1 MKRLI
6 TLLSLLAVLA
16 VAAPEA
22 SAQGFLKKIKD
33 KAENAVGEAIMKK
46 LGLEDAQT
54 PENQS
59 VMQDSPAEPEKP
71 LGPVSA
77 SDQIPKLRVSSV
89 VWENQVV
96 PSKASDVYGLIDDL
110 PSFPTAEQ
118 IAEYDESTYR
128 IYYDKIAAV
137 NMRVEEL
144 DEQQSCSDEAMI
156 AAREDLMNDLADL
169 FGLTETEMKRLEDP
183 DISPEEEE
191 RLTQKMIAHMT
202 GGMDMDSFTSKAES
216 SQARM
221 AEISKEMEVYEKK
234 AEKGTLTEAEK
245 QRMQELNQEMMAMTQ
260 DLMGGMGNIMQ
271 TATKA
276 AEITSKVNAEQT
288 RFQNALKQYTEKVE
302 AIRRNED
309 GVVKT
314 CEEIASEYE
323 AGLKAIYEQIYR
335 TSDAESVRDLYD
347 QADEMM
353 KNYRLRA
360 AKVWL
365 QGLQVR
371 FDNTVK
377 LIPEA
382 EKVYADMAAGGMIP
396 ECAVGRAPLNLV
408 TECTDI
414 LNEAYAD
421 FPQPE
426 VLPVEMEVI
435 SVLNENERLMRA
447 ESGFPR
453 GFSPSSGAG
462 DIRDEFING
471 SCFLVWNDAESSYYK
486 IENGNR
492 VKLSG
497 EGPFDFYKASPKP
510 DESVYGDIPHRS
522 GSRKASYTRSGS
534 LILHD
539 GTYMYPMFMR
549 RHSDRLEFV
558 IYDHI
563 PGTDKE
569 GFMKCTYKL

>member
-6 TLLSLLAVLA
+6 TLLSLFAVLA
-16 VAAPEA
+16 VAAPEI
-22 SAQGFLKKIKD
+22 SAQGFLKKLKD
-33 KAENAVGEAIMKK
+33 KAENAMLNAVG
-46 LGLEDAQT
+46 LGNNTQADQTPAQT
-54 PENQS
+54 AEVEAGPELPS
-59 VMQDSPAEPEKP
+59 
-71 LGPVSA
+71 GPVSA

-89 VWENQVV
+89 VWEGQVT
-96 PSKASDVYGLIDDL
+96 PSRASDVYGLIDDL
-110 PSFPTAEQ
+110 PPLPTAEQ
-118 IAEYDESTYR
+118 IARFDESAHRT
-128 IYYDKIAAV
+128 YYDKIAAV
-137 NMRVEEL
+137 SMRVEEL
-144 DEQQSCSDEAMI
+144 DEQQSCSDEEMI

-169 FGLTETEMKRLEDP
+169 FGLTEDEMKRLEDP

-191 RLTQKMIAHMT
+191 RLNQKMIAHMT
-202 GGMDMDSFTSKAES
+202 GGADMDSFTSKAES

-234 AEKGTLTEAEK
+234 AEKGTLTEAEQ

-271 TATKA
+271 TASKA
-276 AEITSKVNAEQT
+276 SEITTKMDAEQT
-288 RFQNALKQYTEKVE
+288 RFQNALKQYTAKVD
-302 AIRRNED
+302 AIRKNED
-309 GVVKT
+309 GIVKT
-314 CEEIASEYE
+314 CEEIAAEYE
-323 AGLKAIYEQIYR
+323 AGLKGIYEQIYR
-335 TSDAESVRDLYD
+335 TSDADSVRDLYD
-347 QADEMM
+347 QADAMM
-353 KNYRLRA
+353 ENYRLRA

-371 FDNTVK
+371 FDNTIK

-396 ECAVGRAPLNLV
+396 ACAAGRAQLNLV

-435 SVLNENERLMRA
+435 SVLDENERLMRA
-447 ESGFPR
+447 ESGYPR
-453 GFSPSSGAG
+453 GFSPSSGVG
-462 DIRDEFING
+462 DIKDEFING
-471 SCFLVWNDAESSYYK
+471 SCFLVWNEAESSYYK
-486 IENGNR
+486 IENGSR

-497 EGPFDFYKASPKP
+497 EGPFDFYKASAKP

-522 GSRKASYTRSGS
+522 GSRKATYTRSGS
-534 LILHD
+534 LVLHD
-539 GTYMYPMFMR
+539 GTHMYPMFMR

-558 IYDHI
+558 IYDNI
-563 PGTDKE
+563 PGTDKD
-569 GFMKCTYKL
+569 GFMKCTYRL

>member
-6 TLLSLLAVLA
+6 TLLSLFAVLA
-16 VAAPEA
+16 VAAPEI
-22 SAQGFLKKIKD
+22 SAQGFLKKLKD
-33 KAENAVGEAIMKK
+33 KAENAVGGAIMKK

-96 PSKASDVYGLIDDL
+96 PSRATDVYGLIDDL
-110 PSFPTAEQ
+110 PPLPTPEQ
-118 IAEYDESTYR
+118 IAEYDESSYR
-128 IYYDKIAAV
+128 TYYDRIAAV

-144 DEQQSCSDEAMI
+144 DEQQSCSDEEMI

-169 FGLTETEMKRLEDP
+169 FGLTEDEMKRLEDP

-202 GGMDMDSFTSKAES
+202 GGADMDSFTSKAES
-216 SQARM
+216 SQARI
-221 AEISKEMEVYEKK
+221 AEIGKEMEVYEKK
-234 AEKGTLTEAEK
+234 AEKGTLTEAEQ

-534 LILHD
+534 LVLHD
-539 GTYMYPMFMR
+539 GTYMYPMFIR
-549 RHSDRLEFV
+549 RHSDRLELV

>member
-6 TLLSLLAVLA
+6 TLLSLFAVLA
-16 VAAPEA
+16 VAAPEI
-22 SAQGFLKKIKD
+22 SAQGFLKKLKD
-33 KAENAVGEAIMKK
+33 KAENAMLNAVG
-46 LGLEDAQT
+46 LGNNTQADQTPAQT
-54 PENQS
+54 AEVEAGPELPS
-59 VMQDSPAEPEKP
+59 
-71 LGPVSA
+71 GPVSA

-89 VWENQVV
+89 VWEGQVA
-96 PSKASDVYGLIDDL
+96 PSRASDVYGLIDDL
-110 PSFPTAEQ
+110 PPLPTAEQ
-118 IAEYDESTYR
+118 IARFDESAHRT
-128 IYYDKIAAV
+128 YYDKIAAV
-137 NMRVEEL
+137 SMRVEEL
-144 DEQQSCSDEAMI
+144 DEQQSCSDEEMI

-169 FGLTETEMKRLEDP
+169 FGLTEDEMKRLEDP

-202 GGMDMDSFTSKAES
+202 GGADMDSFTSKAES

-271 TATKA
+271 TASKA
-276 AEITSKVNAEQT
+276 SEITTKMDAEQT
-288 RFQNALKQYTEKVE
+288 RFQNALKQYTAKVD
-302 AIRRNED
+302 AIRKNED
-309 GVVKT
+309 GIVKT
-314 CEEIASEYE
+314 CEEIAAEYE
-323 AGLKAIYEQIYR
+323 AGLKGIYEQIYR
-335 TSDAESVRDLYD
+335 TSDADSVRDLYD
-347 QADEMM
+347 QADAMM
-353 KNYRLRA
+353 ENYRLRA

-371 FDNTVK
+371 FYNTIK

-396 ECAVGRAPLNLV
+396 ACAAGRAQLNLV

-435 SVLNENERLMRA
+435 SVLDENERLMRA
-447 ESGFPR
+447 ESGYPR
-453 GFSPSSGAG
+453 GFSPSSGVG
-462 DIRDEFING
+462 DIKDEFING
-471 SCFLVWNDAESSYYK
+471 SCFLVWNEAESSYYK

-497 EGPFDFYKASPKP
+497 EGPFDFYKASAKP

-522 GSRKASYTRSGS
+522 GSRKATYTRSGS
-534 LILHD
+534 LVLHD
-539 GTYMYPMFMR
+539 GTHMYPMFMR

-558 IYDHI
+558 IYDNI
-563 PGTDKE
+563 PGTDKD
-569 GFMKCTYKL
+569 GFMKCIYKL

>member
-6 TLLSLLAVLA
+6 TLLSLFAVLA
-16 VAAPEA
+16 VAAPEI
-22 SAQGFLKKIKD
+22 SAQGFLKKLKD
-33 KAENAVGEAIMKK
+33 KAENAMLNAVG
-46 LGLEDAQT
+46 LGNNTQADQTPAQT
-54 PENQS
+54 AEVEAGPELPS
-59 VMQDSPAEPEKP
+59 
-71 LGPVSA
+71 GPVSA

-89 VWENQVV
+89 VWEGQVT
-96 PSKASDVYGLIDDL
+96 PSRASDVYGLIDDL
-110 PSFPTAEQ
+110 PPLPTAEQ
-118 IAEYDESTYR
+118 IARFDESAHRT
-128 IYYDKIAAV
+128 YYDKIAAV
-137 NMRVEEL
+137 SMRVEEL
-144 DEQQSCSDEAMI
+144 DEQQSCSDEEMI

-169 FGLTETEMKRLEDP
+169 FGLTEDEMKRLEDP

-202 GGMDMDSFTSKAES
+202 GGADMDSFTSKAES

-234 AEKGTLTEAEK
+234 AEKGTLTEAEQ

-271 TATKA
+271 TASKA
-276 AEITSKVNAEQT
+276 SEITTKMDAEQT
-288 RFQNALKQYTEKVE
+288 RFQNALKQYTAKVD
-302 AIRRNED
+302 AIRKNED
-309 GVVKT
+309 GIVKT
-314 CEEIASEYE
+314 CEEIAAEYE
-323 AGLKAIYEQIYR
+323 AGLKGIYEQIYR
-335 TSDAESVRDLYD
+335 TSDADSVRDLYD
-347 QADEMM
+347 QADAMM
-353 KNYRLRA
+353 ENYRLRA

-371 FDNTVK
+371 FDNTIK

-396 ECAVGRAPLNLV
+396 ACAAGRAQLNLV

-435 SVLNENERLMRA
+435 SVLDENERLMRA

-453 GFSPSSGAG
+453 GFSPSSGVG
-462 DIRDEFING
+462 DIKDEFING
-471 SCFLVWNDAESSYYK
+471 SCFLVWNEAESSYYK
-486 IENGNR
+486 IENGSR

-497 EGPFDFYKASPKP
+497 EGPFDFYKASAKP

-522 GSRKASYTRSGS
+522 GSRKATYTRSGS
-534 LILHD
+534 LVLHD
-539 GTYMYPMFMR
+539 GTHMYPMFMR

-558 IYDHI
+558 IYDNI
-563 PGTDKE
+563 PGTDKD

>member
-22 SAQGFLKKIKD
+22 PAQNFLKKLKD
-33 KAENAVGEAIMKK
+33 KAENALMNAVGLGNETKAEPVQAQPVDVEA
-46 LGLEDAQT
+46 EPQT
-54 PENQS
+54 PS
-59 VMQDSPAEPEKP
+59 
-71 LGPVSA
+71 GPVSA
-77 SDQIPKLRVSSV
+77 SDQIPKLRVSSLL
-89 VWENQVV
+89 WEGQVT
-96 PSKASDVYGLIDDL
+96 PSRATDVYGLIDDL
-110 PSFPTAEQ
+110 PPLPTPEQ
-118 IAEYDESTYR
+118 IAEFDESAYR
-128 IYYDKIAAV
+128 TYYDRIAAV

-144 DEQQSCSDEAMI
+144 DEQQSCSDEEMV
-156 AAREDLMNDLADL
+156 AAREDLMKDLADL
-169 FGLTETEMKRLEDP
+169 FGLTEEEMRRLEDP
-183 DISPEEEE
+183 DLSPEEEE
-191 RLTQKMIAHMT
+191 RLNQKMIAHMT
-202 GGMDMDSFTSKAES
+202 GGMDMDSFSSKAQS

-221 AEISKEMEVYEKK
+221 EEISKEMEVYEKK
-234 AEKGTLTEAEK
+234 AKKGTLTEVEQ

-271 TATKA
+271 TASKATEISTKMD
-276 AEITSKVNAEQT
+276 AEQT
-288 RFQNALKQYTEKVE
+288 RFQNALKQYTEKVK
-302 AIRRNED
+302 AIRKNED

-314 CEEIASEYE
+314 CEEISAEYE
-323 AGLKAIYEQIYR
+323 AELRSIYTQIYQA
-335 TSDAESVRDLYD
+335 SDAESVRRLYD
-347 QADEMM
+347 QADGLM

-365 QGLQVR
+365 KGLQTR
-371 FDNTVK
+371 FDNAVK

-382 EKVYADMAAGGMIP
+382 EKVYADMSAGGMIP
-396 ECAVGRAPLNLV
+396 ACAAGRAPLNLV
-408 TECTDI
+408 TECVDI

-421 FPQPE
+421 FPQPK

-435 SVLNENERLMRA
+435 SVLNDDDRLMRA

-453 GFSPSSGAG
+453 GFTPSSGTG
-462 DIRDEFING
+462 DIKDEFLKG
-471 SCFLVWNDAESSYYK
+471 SCFLVWNDTESSYYK

-492 VKLSG
+492 VKLYG
-497 EGPFDFYKASPKP
+497 DGPFDFYKESPKP
-510 DESVYGDIPHRS
+510 DECVYGDIPHRS
-522 GSRKASYTRSGS
+522 GSRKASYTRSGN
-534 LILHD
+534 LVLHD

-569 GFMKCTYKL
+569 GFIKCTYKL

>member
-22 SAQGFLKKIKD
+22 PAQNFLKKLKN
-33 KAENAVGEAIMKK
+33 KAENALMNAVG
-46 LGLEDAQT
+46 LGNET
-54 PENQS
+54 K
-59 VMQDSPAEPEKP
+59 AEPVQAQPVDVEAEP
-71 LGPVSA
+71 QTLSGPVSA
-77 SDQIPKLRVSSV
+77 SDQIPKLRVSSLL
-89 VWENQVV
+89 WEGQVT
-96 PSKASDVYGLIDDL
+96 PSRATDVYGLIDDL
-110 PSFPTAEQ
+110 PPLPTPEQ
-118 IAEYDESTYR
+118 IAEFDESAYR
-128 IYYDKIAAV
+128 TYYDRIAAV

-144 DEQQSCSDEAMI
+144 DEQQSCSDEEMV
-156 AAREDLMNDLADL
+156 AAREDLMKDLADL
-169 FGLTETEMKRLEDP
+169 FGLTEEEMRRLEDP
-183 DISPEEEE
+183 DLSPEEEE
-191 RLTQKMIAHMT
+191 RLNQKMIAHMT
-202 GGMDMDSFTSKAES
+202 GGMDMDSFSSKAQS

-221 AEISKEMEVYEKK
+221 EEISKEMEVYEKK
-234 AEKGTLTEAEK
+234 AKKGTLTEVEQ

-271 TATKA
+271 TASKATEISTKMD
-276 AEITSKVNAEQT
+276 AEQT
-288 RFQNALKQYTEKVE
+288 RFQNALKQYTEKVK
-302 AIRRNED
+302 AIRKNED

-314 CEEIASEYE
+314 CEEISAEYE
-323 AGLKAIYEQIYR
+323 AELRSIYTQIYQA
-335 TSDAESVRDLYD
+335 SDAESVRRLYD
-347 QADEMM
+347 QADGLM

-365 QGLQVR
+365 KGLQTR
-371 FDNTVK
+371 FDNAVK

-382 EKVYADMAAGGMIP
+382 EKVYADMSAGGMIP
-396 ECAVGRAPLNLV
+396 ACAAGRAPLNLV
-408 TECTDI
+408 TECVDI

-421 FPQPE
+421 FPQPK

-435 SVLNENERLMRA
+435 SVLNDDDRLMRA

-453 GFSPSSGAG
+453 GFTPSSGTG
-462 DIRDEFING
+462 DIKDEFLKG
-471 SCFLVWNDAESSYYK
+471 SCLLVWNDTESSYYK

-492 VKLSG
+492 VKLYG
-497 EGPFDFYKASPKP
+497 DGPFDFYKESPKP

-522 GSRKASYTRSGS
+522 GSRKASYTRSGN
-534 LILHD
+534 LVLHD

-569 GFMKCTYKL
+569 GFIKCTYKL

>member
-6 TLLSLLAVLA
+6 TLLSLFAVLA
-16 VAAPEA
+16 VAAPEI
-22 SAQGFLKKIKD
+22 SAQGFLKKLKD
-33 KAENAVGEAIMKK
+33 KAENAMLNAVG
-46 LGLEDAQT
+46 LGNNTQADQTPAQT
-54 PENQS
+54 AEVEAGPELPS
-59 VMQDSPAEPEKP
+59 
-71 LGPVSA
+71 GPVSA

-89 VWENQVV
+89 VWEGQVT
-96 PSKASDVYGLIDDL
+96 PSRATDVYGLIDDL
-110 PSFPTAEQ
+110 PPLPTPEQ
-118 IAEYDESTYR
+118 IAEFDESAYR
-128 IYYDKIAAV
+128 TYYDRIAAV

-144 DEQQSCSDEAMI
+144 DEQQSCSDEEMV
-156 AAREDLMNDLADL
+156 AAREDLMKDLADL
-169 FGLTETEMKRLEDP
+169 FGLTEEEMRRLEDP
-183 DISPEEEE
+183 DLSPEEEE
-191 RLTQKMIAHMT
+191 RLNQKMIAHMT
-202 GGMDMDSFTSKAES
+202 GGMDMDSFSSKAQS
-216 SQARM
+216 SQVRM
-221 AEISKEMEVYEKK
+221 EEISKEMEVYEKK
-234 AEKGTLTEAEK
+234 AKKGTLTEVEQ

-288 RFQNALKQYTEKVE
+288 RFQNALKQYTEKVK
-302 AIRRNED
+302 AIRKNED

-314 CEEIASEYE
+314 CEEISAEYE
-323 AGLKAIYEQIYR
+323 AELRSIYTQIYQA
-335 TSDAESVRDLYD
+335 SDAESVRRLYD
-347 QADEMM
+347 QADGLM

-534 LILHD
+534 LVLHD

>member
-6 TLLSLLAVLA
+6 TLLSLFAVLA
-16 VAAPEA
+16 VAAPEI
-22 SAQGFLKKIKD
+22 SAQGFLKKLKD
-33 KAENAVGEAIMKK
+33 KAENAMLNAVG
-46 LGLEDAQT
+46 LGNNTQADQTPAQT
-54 PENQS
+54 AEVEAGPELPS
-59 VMQDSPAEPEKP
+59 
-71 LGPVSA
+71 GPVSA

-89 VWENQVV
+89 VWEGQVT
-96 PSKASDVYGLIDDL
+96 PSRASDVYGLIDDL
-110 PSFPTAEQ
+110 PPLPTAEQ
-118 IAEYDESTYR
+118 IARFDESAHRT
-128 IYYDKIAAV
+128 YYDKIAAV
-137 NMRVEEL
+137 SMRVEEL
-144 DEQQSCSDEAMI
+144 DEQQSCSDEEMI

-169 FGLTETEMKRLEDP
+169 FGLTEDEMKRLEDP

-202 GGMDMDSFTSKAES
+202 GGADMDSFTSKAES

-271 TATKA
+271 TASKA
-276 AEITSKVNAEQT
+276 TEITTKFDAEQT
-288 RFQNALKQYTEKVE
+288 RFQNALKQYTAKVD
-302 AIRRNED
+302 AIRKNED
-309 GVVKT
+309 GIVKT
-314 CEEIASEYE
+314 CEEIAAEYE
-323 AGLKAIYEQIYR
+323 AGLKGIYEQIYR
-335 TSDAESVRDLYD
+335 TSDADSVRDLYD
-347 QADEMM
+347 QADAMM
-353 KNYRLRA
+353 ENYRLRA

-371 FDNTVK
+371 FDNTIK

-396 ECAVGRAPLNLV
+396 ACAAGRAQLNLV

-435 SVLNENERLMRA
+435 SVLDENERLMRA
-447 ESGFPR
+447 ESGYPR
-453 GFSPSSGAG
+453 GFSPSSGVG
-462 DIRDEFING
+462 DIKDEFING
-471 SCFLVWNDAESSYYK
+471 SCFLVWNEAESSYYK
-486 IENGNR
+486 IENGSR

-497 EGPFDFYKASPKP
+497 EGPFDFYKASAKP

-522 GSRKASYTRSGS
+522 GSRKATYTRSGS
-534 LILHD
+534 LVLHD
-539 GTYMYPMFMR
+539 GTHMYPMFMR

-558 IYDHI
+558 IYDNI
-563 PGTDKE
+563 PGTDKD

>member
-6 TLLSLLAVLA
+6 TLLSLFAVLA
-16 VAAPEA
+16 VAAPEI
-22 SAQGFLKKIKD
+22 SAQGFLKKLKD
-33 KAENAVGEAIMKK
+33 KAENAMLNAVG
-46 LGLEDAQT
+46 LGNNTQADQTPAQT
-54 PENQS
+54 AEVEAGPELPS
-59 VMQDSPAEPEKP
+59 
-71 LGPVSA
+71 GPVSA

-89 VWENQVV
+89 VWEGQVT
-96 PSKASDVYGLIDDL
+96 PSRASDVYGLIDDL
-110 PSFPTAEQ
+110 PPLPTAEQ
-118 IAEYDESTYR
+118 IARFDESAHRT
-128 IYYDKIAAV
+128 YYDKIAAV
-137 NMRVEEL
+137 SMRVEEL
-144 DEQQSCSDEAMI
+144 DEQQSCSDEEMI

-169 FGLTETEMKRLEDP
+169 FGLTEDEMKRLEDP

-221 AEISKEMEVYEKK
+221 AEIGKEMEVYEKK

-271 TATKA
+271 TASKA
-276 AEITSKVNAEQT
+276 TEITSKVNAEQT
-288 RFQNALKQYTEKVE
+288 RFQNALKQYTAKVD
-302 AIRRNED
+302 AIRKNED
-309 GVVKT
+309 GIVKT
-314 CEEIASEYE
+314 CEEIAAEYE
-323 AGLKAIYEQIYR
+323 AGLKGIYEQIYR
-335 TSDAESVRDLYD
+335 TSDADSVRDLYD
-347 QADEMM
+347 QADAMM
-353 KNYRLRA
+353 ENYRLRA

-371 FDNTVK
+371 FDNTIK

-396 ECAVGRAPLNLV
+396 ACAAGRAQLNLV

-435 SVLNENERLMRA
+435 SVLGENERLMRA
-447 ESGFPR
+447 ESGYPR

-522 GSRKASYTRSGS
+522 GSRKATYTRSGS
-534 LILHD
+534 LVLHD
-539 GTYMYPMFMR
+539 GTHMYPMFMR

-558 IYDHI
+558 IYDNI
-563 PGTDKE
+563 PGTDKD

>member
-1 MKRLI
+1 M
-6 TLLSLLAVLA
+6 SLLAVLA
-16 VAAPEA
+16 VTAPEI
-22 SAQGFLKKIKD
+22 SAQGFLKKLKD
-33 KAENAVGEAIMKK
+33 KAENAMLNAVG
-46 LGLEDAQT
+46 LGNNTQADQTPAQT
-54 PENQS
+54 AEVEAGPELPS
-59 VMQDSPAEPEKP
+59 
-71 LGPVSA
+71 GPVSA

-89 VWENQVV
+89 VWEGQVT
-96 PSKASDVYGLIDDL
+96 PSRASDVYGLIDDL
-110 PSFPTAEQ
+110 PPLPTAEQ
-118 IAEYDESTYR
+118 IARFDESAHRT
-128 IYYDKIAAV
+128 YYDKIAAV
-137 NMRVEEL
+137 SMRVEEL
-144 DEQQSCSDEAMI
+144 DEQQSCSDEEMI

-169 FGLTETEMKRLEDP
+169 FGLTEDEMKRLEDP

-202 GGMDMDSFTSKAES
+202 GGADMDSFTSKAES

-276 AEITSKVNAEQT
+276 TEITSKVNAEQT
-288 RFQNALKQYTEKVE
+288 RFQNALKQYTAKVD
-302 AIRRNED
+302 AIRKNED
-309 GVVKT
+309 GIVKT
-314 CEEIASEYE
+314 CEEIAAEYE
-323 AGLKAIYEQIYR
+323 AGLKGIYEQIYR
-335 TSDAESVRDLYD
+335 TSDADSVRDLYD
-347 QADEMM
+347 QADAMM
-353 KNYRLRA
+353 ENYRLRA

-371 FDNTVK
+371 FDNTIK

-396 ECAVGRAPLNLV
+396 ACAAGRAQLNLV

-447 ESGFPR
+447 ESGYPR
-453 GFSPSSGAG
+453 GFSPSSGVG
-462 DIRDEFING
+462 DIKDEFIKG
-471 SCFLVWNDAESSYYK
+471 SCFLVWNEAESSYYK
-486 IENGNR
+486 IENGSR

-497 EGPFDFYKASPKP
+497 EGPFDFYKASAKP

-522 GSRKASYTRSGS
+522 GSRKATYTRSGS
-534 LILHD
+534 LVLHD
-539 GTYMYPMFMR
+539 GTHMYPMFMR

-558 IYDHI
+558 IYDNI
-563 PGTDKE
+563 PGTDKD

>member
-6 TLLSLLAVLA
+6 TLLSLFAVLA
-16 VAAPEA
+16 VAAPEI
-22 SAQGFLKKIKD
+22 SAQGFLKKLKD
-33 KAENAVGEAIMKK
+33 KAENAMLNAVG
-46 LGLEDAQT
+46 LGNNTQADQTPAQT
-54 PENQS
+54 AEVEAGPELPS
-59 VMQDSPAEPEKP
+59 
-71 LGPVSA
+71 GPVSA

-89 VWENQVV
+89 VWEGQVT
-96 PSKASDVYGLIDDL
+96 PSRASDVYGLIDDL
-110 PSFPTAEQ
+110 PPLPTAEQ
-118 IAEYDESTYR
+118 IARFDESAHRT
-128 IYYDKIAAV
+128 YYDKIAAV
-137 NMRVEEL
+137 SMRVEEL
-144 DEQQSCSDEAMI
+144 DEQQSCSDEEMI

-169 FGLTETEMKRLEDP
+169 FGLTEDEMKRLEDP

-202 GGMDMDSFTSKAES
+202 GGADMDSFTSKAES

-234 AEKGTLTEAEK
+234 AEKGTLTEAEQ
-245 QRMQELNQEMMAMTQ
+245 QRMQELNEEMMAMTQ

-271 TATKA
+271 TASKA
-276 AEITSKVNAEQT
+276 SEITTKMDAEQT
-288 RFQNALKQYTEKVE
+288 RFQNALKQYTAKVD
-302 AIRRNED
+302 AIRKNED
-309 GVVKT
+309 GIVKT
-314 CEEIASEYE
+314 CEEIAAEYE
-323 AGLKAIYEQIYR
+323 AGLKGIYEQIYR
-335 TSDAESVRDLYD
+335 TSDADSVRDLYD
-347 QADEMM
+347 QADAMM
-353 KNYRLRA
+353 ENYRLRA

-371 FDNTVK
+371 FDNTIK

-396 ECAVGRAPLNLV
+396 ACAAGRAQLNLV

-447 ESGFPR
+447 ESGYPR
-453 GFSPSSGAG
+453 GFSPSSGVG
-462 DIRDEFING
+462 DIKDEFIKG
-471 SCFLVWNDAESSYYK
+471 SCFLVWNEAESSYYK
-486 IENGNR
+486 IENGSR

-497 EGPFDFYKASPKP
+497 EGPFDFYKASAKP

-522 GSRKASYTRSGS
+522 GSRKATYTRSGS
-534 LILHD
+534 LVLHD
-539 GTYMYPMFMR
+539 GTHMYPMFMR

-558 IYDHI
+558 IYDNI
-563 PGTDKE
+563 PGTDKD

>member
-1 MKRLI
+1 
-6 TLLSLLAVLA
+6 
-16 VAAPEA
+16 
-22 SAQGFLKKIKD
+22 
-33 KAENAVGEAIMKK
+33 MKK

-89 VWENQVV
+89 VWEGQVT
-96 PSKASDVYGLIDDL
+96 PSRASDVYGLIDDL
-110 PSFPTAEQ
+110 PPLPTAEQ
-118 IAEYDESTYR
+118 IARFDESAHRT
-128 IYYDKIAAV
+128 YYDKIAAV
-137 NMRVEEL
+137 SMRVEEL
-144 DEQQSCSDEAMI
+144 DEQQSCSDEEMI

-169 FGLTETEMKRLEDP
+169 FGLTEDEMKRLEDP

-202 GGMDMDSFTSKAES
+202 GGADMDSFTSKAES

-221 AEISKEMEVYEKK
+221 AEIGKEMEVYEKK
-234 AEKGTLTEAEK
+234 AERGTLTEAEK

-271 TATKA
+271 TASKA
-276 AEITSKVNAEQT
+276 SEITTKMDAEQT
-288 RFQNALKQYTEKVE
+288 RFQNALKQYTAKVD
-302 AIRRNED
+302 AIRKNED
-309 GVVKT
+309 GIVKT
-314 CEEIASEYE
+314 CEEIAAEYE
-323 AGLKAIYEQIYR
+323 AGLKGIYEQIYR
-335 TSDAESVRDLYD
+335 TSDADSVRDLYD
-347 QADEMM
+347 QADAMM
-353 KNYRLRA
+353 ENYRLRA

-371 FDNTVK
+371 FDNTIK

-396 ECAVGRAPLNLV
+396 ACAAGRAQLNLV

-447 ESGFPR
+447 ESGYPR
-453 GFSPSSGAG
+453 GFSPSSGVG
-462 DIRDEFING
+462 DIKDEFIKG
-471 SCFLVWNDAESSYYK
+471 SCFLVWNEAESSYYK
-486 IENGNR
+486 IENGSR

-497 EGPFDFYKASPKP
+497 EGPFDFYKASVKP

-522 GSRKASYTRSGS
+522 GSRKATYTRSGS
-534 LILHD
+534 LVLHD
-539 GTYMYPMFMR
+539 GTHMYPMFMR

-558 IYDHI
+558 IYDNI
-563 PGTDKE
+563 PGTDKD

>member
-6 TLLSLLAVLA
+6 TLMSLLAVLA

-22 SAQGFLKKIKD
+22 SAQGFLKKLKD
-33 KAENAVGEAIMKK
+33 KAENAVGGAIMKK

-54 PENQS
+54 PENKS

-96 PSKASDVYGLIDDL
+96 PSRATDVYGLIDDL
-110 PSFPTAEQ
+110 PPLPTPEQ
-118 IAEYDESTYR
+118 IAEFDESAYR
-128 IYYDKIAAV
+128 TYYDRIAAV

-144 DEQQSCSDEAMI
+144 DEQQSCSDEEMV
-156 AAREDLMNDLADL
+156 AAREDLMKDLADL
-169 FGLTETEMKRLEDP
+169 FGLTEEEMRRLEDP
-183 DISPEEEE
+183 DLSPEEEE
-191 RLTQKMIAHMT
+191 RLNQKMIAHMT
-202 GGMDMDSFTSKAES
+202 GGMDMDSFSSKAQS

-221 AEISKEMEVYEKK
+221 EEISKEMEVYEKK
-234 AEKGTLTEAEK
+234 AKKGTLTEVEQ

-271 TATKA
+271 TASKATEISTK
-276 AEITSKVNAEQT
+276 IDAEQT
-288 RFQNALKQYTEKVE
+288 RFQNALKQYTEKVK
-302 AIRRNED
+302 AIRKNEE

-365 QGLQVR
+365 KGLQTR
-371 FDNTVK
+371 FDNAVK

-382 EKVYADMAAGGMIP
+382 EKVYADMSAGGMIP
-396 ECAVGRAPLNLV
+396 ACAVGRAPLNVV

-414 LNEAYAD
+414 LNQAYAD

-426 VLPVEMEVI
+426 VLPVKMEVI
-435 SVLNENERLMRA
+435 SILNDNERLMHA

-453 GFSPSSGAG
+453 GFSPSSGIG
-462 DIRDEFING
+462 DIRDEFMKG
-471 SCFLVWNDAESSYYK
+471 SCLLVWNDAESAYYK
-486 IENGNR
+486 IENGRR

-497 EGPFDFYKASPKP
+497 DGPFDFYKTSPKP

-522 GSRKASYTRSGS
+522 GNRKATYTRSGS

-539 GTYMYPMFMR
+539 GTYMYPMFMCR
-549 RHSDRLEFV
+549 YSDRLEFV
-558 IYDHI
+558 IYDRV
-563 PGTDKE
+563 PGTDKD
-569 GFMKCTYKL
+569 GFLKCTYKL

>member
-1 MKRLI
+1 M
-6 TLLSLLAVLA
+6 SLLAVLA
-16 VAAPEA
+16 VTAPEI
-22 SAQGFLKKIKD
+22 SAQGFLKKLKD
-33 KAENAVGEAIMKK
+33 KAENAMLNAVG
-46 LGLEDAQT
+46 LGNNTQADQTPAQT
-54 PENQS
+54 AEVEAGPELPS
-59 VMQDSPAEPEKP
+59 
-71 LGPVSA
+71 GPVSA

-89 VWENQVV
+89 VWEGQVT
-96 PSKASDVYGLIDDL
+96 PSRASDVYGLIDDL
-110 PSFPTAEQ
+110 PPLPTAEQ
-118 IAEYDESTYR
+118 IARFDESAHRT
-128 IYYDKIAAV
+128 YYDKIAAV
-137 NMRVEEL
+137 SMRVEEL
-144 DEQQSCSDEAMI
+144 DEQQSCSDEEMI

-169 FGLTETEMKRLEDP
+169 FGLTEDEMKRLEDP

-202 GGMDMDSFTSKAES
+202 GGADMDSFTSKAES

-234 AEKGTLTEAEK
+234 AEKGTLTESEQ
-245 QRMQELNQEMMAMTQ
+245 QRMQELNVEMMAMTQ

-271 TATKA
+271 TASKA
-276 AEITSKVNAEQT
+276 SEITTKMDAEQT
-288 RFQNALKQYTEKVE
+288 RFQNALKQYTAKVD
-302 AIRRNED
+302 AIRKNED
-309 GVVKT
+309 GIVKT
-314 CEEIASEYE
+314 CEEIAAEYE
-323 AGLKAIYEQIYR
+323 AGLKGIYEQIYR
-335 TSDAESVRDLYD
+335 TSDADSVRDLYD
-347 QADEMM
+347 QADAMM
-353 KNYRLRA
+353 ENYRLRA

-371 FDNTVK
+371 FDNTIK

-396 ECAVGRAPLNLV
+396 ACAAGRAQLNLV

-447 ESGFPR
+447 ESGYPR
-453 GFSPSSGAG
+453 GFSPSSGVG
-462 DIRDEFING
+462 DIKDEFING
-471 SCFLVWNDAESSYYK
+471 SCFLVWNEAESSYYK
-486 IENGNR
+486 IENGSR

-497 EGPFDFYKASPKP
+497 EGPFDFYKASAKP
-510 DESVYGDIPHRS
+510 EESVYGDIPHRS
-522 GSRKASYTRSGS
+522 GSRKATYTRSGS
-534 LILHD
+534 LVLHD
-539 GTYMYPMFMR
+539 GTHMYPMFMR

-558 IYDHI
+558 IYDNI
-563 PGTDKE
+563 PGTDKD

>member
-6 TLLSLLAVLA
+6 TLLSLFAVLA
-16 VAAPEA
+16 VAAPEI
-22 SAQGFLKKIKD
+22 SAQGFLKKLKD
-33 KAENAVGEAIMKK
+33 KAENAMLNAVG
-46 LGLEDAQT
+46 LGNNTQADQTPAQT
-54 PENQS
+54 AEVEAGPELPS
-59 VMQDSPAEPEKP
+59 
-71 LGPVSA
+71 GPVSA

-89 VWENQVV
+89 VWEGQVT
-96 PSKASDVYGLIDDL
+96 PSRASDVYGLIDDL
-110 PSFPTAEQ
+110 PPLPTAEQ
-118 IAEYDESTYR
+118 IARFDESAHRT
-128 IYYDKIAAV
+128 YYDKIAAV
-137 NMRVEEL
+137 SMRVEEL
-144 DEQQSCSDEAMI
+144 DEQQSCSDEEMI

-169 FGLTETEMKRLEDP
+169 FGLTEDEMKRLEDP

-202 GGMDMDSFTSKAES
+202 GGADMDSFTSKAES

-271 TATKA
+271 TASKA
-276 AEITSKVNAEQT
+276 SEITTKMDAEQT
-288 RFQNALKQYTEKVE
+288 RFQNALKQYTAKVD
-302 AIRRNED
+302 AIRKNED
-309 GVVKT
+309 GIVKT
-314 CEEIASEYE
+314 CEEIAAEYE
-323 AGLKAIYEQIYR
+323 AGLKGIYEQIYR
-335 TSDAESVRDLYD
+335 TSDADSVRDLYD
-347 QADEMM
+347 QADAMM
-353 KNYRLRA
+353 ENYRLRA

-371 FDNTVK
+371 FYNTIK

-396 ECAVGRAPLNLV
+396 ACAAGRAQLNLV

-435 SVLNENERLMRA
+435 SVLDENERLMRA
-447 ESGFPR
+447 ESGYPR
-453 GFSPSSGAG
+453 GFSPSSGVG
-462 DIRDEFING
+462 DIKDEFING
-471 SCFLVWNDAESSYYK
+471 SCFLVWNEAESSYYK

-497 EGPFDFYKASPKP
+497 EGPFDFYKASAKP

-522 GSRKASYTRSGS
+522 GSRKATYTRSGS
-534 LILHD
+534 LVLHD
-539 GTYMYPMFMR
+539 GTHMYPMFMR

-558 IYDHI
+558 IYDNI
-563 PGTDKE
+563 PGTDKD
-569 GFMKCTYKL
+569 GFMKCIYKL

>member
-6 TLLSLLAVLA
+6 TLLSLFAVLA
-16 VAAPEA
+16 VAAPEI
-22 SAQGFLKKIKD
+22 SAQGFLKKLKD
-33 KAENAVGEAIMKK
+33 KAENAMLNAVG
-46 LGLEDAQT
+46 LGNNTQADQTPAQT
-54 PENQS
+54 AEVEAGPELPS
-59 VMQDSPAEPEKP
+59 
-71 LGPVSA
+71 GPVSA

-89 VWENQVV
+89 VWEGQVT
-96 PSKASDVYGLIDDL
+96 PSRASDVYGLIDDL
-110 PSFPTAEQ
+110 PPLPTAEQ
-118 IAEYDESTYR
+118 IARFDESAHRT
-128 IYYDKIAAV
+128 YYDKIAAV
-137 NMRVEEL
+137 SMRVEEL
-144 DEQQSCSDEAMI
+144 DEQQSCSDEEMI

-169 FGLTETEMKRLEDP
+169 FGLTEDEMKRLEDP

-202 GGMDMDSFTSKAES
+202 GGADMDSFTSKAES

-221 AEISKEMEVYEKK
+221 AEIGKEMEVYEKK
-234 AEKGTLTEAEK
+234 AEKGTLTEAEQ
-245 QRMQELNQEMMAMTQ
+245 QRMQELNEEMMAMTQ

-271 TATKA
+271 TASKA
-276 AEITSKVNAEQT
+276 SEITTKMDAEQT
-288 RFQNALKQYTEKVE
+288 RFQNALKQYTAKVD
-302 AIRRNED
+302 AIRKNED
-309 GVVKT
+309 GIVKT
-314 CEEIASEYE
+314 CEEIAAEYE
-323 AGLKAIYEQIYR
+323 AGLKGIYEQIYR
-335 TSDAESVRDLYD
+335 TSDADSVRDLYD
-347 QADEMM
+347 QADAMM
-353 KNYRLRA
+353 ENYRLRA

-371 FDNTVK
+371 FYNTIK

-396 ECAVGRAPLNLV
+396 ACAAGRAQLNLV

-435 SVLNENERLMRA
+435 SVLDENERLMRA
-447 ESGFPR
+447 ESGYPR
-453 GFSPSSGAG
+453 GFSPSSGVG
-462 DIRDEFING
+462 DIKDEFING
-471 SCFLVWNDAESSYYK
+471 SCFLVWNEAESSYYK

-497 EGPFDFYKASPKP
+497 EGPFDFYKASAKP

-522 GSRKASYTRSGS
+522 GSRKATYTRSGS
-534 LILHD
+534 LVLHD
-539 GTYMYPMFMR
+539 GTHMYPMFMR

-558 IYDHI
+558 IYDNI
-563 PGTDKE
+563 PGTDKD
-569 GFMKCTYKL
+569 GFMKCIYKL